1 MPPKKEKGKKR
12 KELPT
17 AFLPDTPAWPTSEGT
32 QPPAPRPAPPAPP
45 RNSGAPILVGT
56 CVEIKFRAPHA
67 VDAMVSL

>member
-32 QPPAPRPAPPAPP
+32 QPPAPRP
-45 RNSGAPILVGT
+45 T
-56 CVEIKFRAPHA
+56 DEQF
-67 VDAMVSL
+67 